1 MIDGAFT
8 FMAIVKALATFR
20 AKDANLRHRESFYWQ
35 RFNSKLNP
43 SEMTLSDVAQY
54 LPPRREWAR
63 PNRAQ
68 RHSSRRPSVDI
79 SRDSIYRKVQGVYHS
94 GRILECEWG
103 RKLSDLVKRIQDRV
117 ATGDF
122 KFERP
127 ELMLRIKAVGEGCQP
142 KYRCISAYRNIEDRV
157 ILSIANKYLSAK
169 MDGVFSENSH
179 AFRIGKKSPVARA
192 IRKIIDF
199 RNGHAQVPLY
209 VSECDIVKFFDTIE
223 HGVVLRV
230 FKEVCDK
237 LILGDKAN
245 LLVTAFLESY
255 DVRDIMSS
263 GFWNKLSKTG
273 DWDFLAKLPTDRRIG
288 LPQGG
293 ALSGLL
299 SNLVLDKVD
308 KAICALGQRDFL
320 YIRYCDDIIM
330 LGSSEEACKKALD
343 KCSAILEELNLR
355 IYPAKSVVSYGAE
368 YYVAKSKG
376 PFLWGNPSVIPCA
389 IPWVSFLG
397 YSIRYDGS
405 TRLRKETLLAHAKSI
420 REECAS
426 FLLDAKRFG
435 FRKPKNKSQAVEDF
449 LCRLMAKG
457 TGRINVEPI
466 KGLGR
471 CWLSVFRFVGESKI
485 GLKQMRYLDYIR
497 SSAIARLLRQLNV
510 KRGKIGT
517 TSADDAKA
525 FLYFGKPFSYYGSCE
540 RLKRKSIVGD
550 RDFTLCEEAT
560 SQEVGESLCSNN
572 KESQDKVEI
581 DEENGRDKVQ
591 CGDDNVPRNEAGD
604 EASGDEEGNVSD
616 EDFETSGWERASGY
630 FG

>member
-1 MIDGAFT
+1 MIDDAFT
-8 FMAIVKALATFR
+8 FMVIVKTLATFR
-20 AKDANLRHRESFYWQ
+20 AKDANLRHRECFYWQ
-35 RFNSKLNP
+35 RFNSKLDP

-63 PNRAQ
+63 PKRAQ

-79 SRDSIYRKVQGVYHS
+79 SRDSICRKVQGVYYA
-94 GRILECEWG
+94 GRILESEWG

-122 KFERP
+122 NFERP
-127 ELMLRIKAVGEGCQP
+127 ELMLRVKAVGEGCQP

-169 MDGVFSENSH
+169 LDGVFSENSH

-199 RNGHAQVPLY
+199 RNNHAQMPLY

-223 HGVVLRV
+223 HGVVLRA

-237 LILGDKAN
+237 LLLGDKAN
-245 LLVTAFLESY
+245 ALVKAFLESY
-255 DVRDIMSS
+255 DVRDMMNSV
-263 GFWNKLSKTG
+263 FWDKLSKTG
-273 DWDFLAKLPTDRRIG
+273 DWDFLAKLPTNRRTG

-308 KAICALGQRDFL
+308 KAIGALGLGDFL

-330 LGSSEEACKKALD
+330 LGSRKDTCTNAIE
-343 KCSAILEELNLR
+343 KCSTILEELNLR
-355 IYPAKSVVSYGAE
+355 TYPARSAVSYGAE

-376 PFLWGNPSVIPCA
+376 PFLWGDPSVISSA

-420 REECAS
+420 REECQS
-426 FLLDAKRFG
+426 FILNAKRFG
-435 FRKPKNKSQAVEDF
+435 FRNPQNKSKAVEDF

-457 TGRINVEPI
+457 TGRINIEPI

-471 CWLSVFRFVGESKI
+471 CWLAVFRFVGESKT
-485 GLKQMRYLDYIR
+485 GLKQMKYLDYIR
-497 SSAIARLLRQLNV
+497 STAIARALRLLNV
-510 KRGKIGT
+510 KKGKAGDA
-517 TSADDAKA
+517 SAEGAKA

-540 RLKRKSIVGD
+540 KLKRTSIVGD
-550 RDFTLCEEAT
+550 RDFSLCEKET
-560 SQEVGESLCSNN
+560 SHAVGELPISNN
-572 KESQDKVEI
+572 ESQDKIEI
-581 DEENGRDKVQ
+581 AEDNGRDKAQ
-591 CGDDNVPRNEAGD
+591 GGDYSVTSNEAGE
-604 EASGDEEGNVSD
+604 EASDGEEGNVSD
-616 EDFETSGWERASGY
+616 EEFPTSGWGRASGY

>member
-1 MIDGAFT
+1 MIDDAFT
-8 FMAIVKALATFR
+8 FMAIVKTLATFR

-35 RFNSKLNP
+35 RFNSKLDP

-169 MDGVFSENSH
+169 MDGVFSENSY

-199 RNGHAQVPLY
+199 RNNHAQMPLY

-223 HGVVLRV
+223 HGVVLQ
-230 FKEVCDK
+230 VCDK
-237 LILGDKAN
+237 FMPGDKAN

-255 DVRDIMSS
+255 DVRDIMNS
-263 GFWNKLSKTG
+263 GFWDKLSETG

-308 KAICALGQRDFL
+308 KAIGALGQRDFL
-320 YIRYCDDIIM
+320 YVRYCDDIIM

-343 KCSAILEELNLR
+343 KCSAILEKLNLR

-376 PFLWGNPSVIPCA
+376 PFFMGQSIGNFVRDS
-389 IPWVSFLG
+389 LG
-397 YSIRYDGS
+397 FFSR
-405 TRLRKETLLAHAKSI
+405 
-420 REECAS
+420 
-426 FLLDAKRFG
+426 
-435 FRKPKNKSQAVEDF
+435 
-449 LCRLMAKG
+449 
-457 TGRINVEPI
+457 
-466 KGLGR
+466 
-471 CWLSVFRFVGESKI
+471 VFH
-485 GLKQMRYLDYIR
+485 
-497 SSAIARLLRQLNV
+497 
-510 KRGKIGT
+510 
-517 TSADDAKA
+517 
-525 FLYFGKPFSYYGSCE
+525 
-540 RLKRKSIVGD
+540 
-550 RDFTLCEEAT
+550 
-560 SQEVGESLCSNN
+560 SL
-572 KESQDKVEI
+572 
-581 DEENGRDKVQ
+581 
-591 CGDDNVPRNEAGD
+591 
-604 EASGDEEGNVSD
+604 
-616 EDFETSGWERASGY
+616 
-630 FG
+630 